1 MELFKIILT
10 VIGVGAGIL
19 AFSFVFGLEAGAVF
33 TFLFFGYIAWGLIN
47 R

>member
-19 AFSFVFGLEAGAVF
+19 AFSFVFGQEEGDIF
-33 TFLFFGYIAWGLIN
+33 TSIFFGYIAWALIN